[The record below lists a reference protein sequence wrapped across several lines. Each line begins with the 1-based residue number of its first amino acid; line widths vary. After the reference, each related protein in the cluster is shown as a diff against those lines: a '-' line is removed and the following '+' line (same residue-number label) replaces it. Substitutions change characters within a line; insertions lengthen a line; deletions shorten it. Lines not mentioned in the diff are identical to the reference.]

1 MATVKVQ
8 SIKATPVSNGSG
20 STTGLDTTKITKMQN
35 ALTNY
40 QNAVKKS
47 IDFAASRANINKAI
61 KGTAS
66 ENALMKLNKAIDA
79 KLESYVAQLNQY
91 ATVLSN
97 LKAIYSKNDT
107 GNTTFADMTKN
118 IQK

>member
-1 MATVKVQ
+1 MATVKAQ
-8 SIKATPVSNGSG
+8 SVAATPVSNGS
-20 STTGLDTTKITKMQN
+20 STATGLDTTKITKMQN
-35 ALTNY
+35 ALTTY

-66 ENALMKLNKAIDA
+66 ENSLMKLNKAIDT
-79 KLESYVAQLNQY
+79 KLESYMVQLNQY
-91 ATVLSN
+91 ATILTN
-97 LKAIYSKNDT
+97 LKATYSKNDT